1 MVAKKRKGRAAARP
15 ILHKTETLGR
25 GLDYRD
31 NLAATFGAELHCS
44 GCESEQRVI
53 VTATNVVTGVEV
65 SAALTNQ
72 DFASLNNL
80 TAKPL
85 NA

>member
-1 MVAKKRKGRAAARP
+1 LLKSGKGEPQLAP
-15 ILHKTETLGR
+15 VLHKTRILGT

-31 NLAATFGAELHCS
+31 NLAATFGAELHCA
-44 GCESEQRVI
+44 GCQSEQRVI

-80 TAKPL
+80 TAEPL

>member
-1 MVAKKRKGRAAARP
+1 LLKSGKGEPRLAP
-15 ILHKTETLGR
+15 ILHKTEILGR

-72 DFASLNNL
+72 DFASLNDL

>member
-1 MVAKKRKGRAAARP
+1 LLKSGKGEPQLALS
-15 ILHKTETLGR
+15 LHKTETLGR

-31 NLAATFGAELHCS
+31 NLAATFGAELHCA